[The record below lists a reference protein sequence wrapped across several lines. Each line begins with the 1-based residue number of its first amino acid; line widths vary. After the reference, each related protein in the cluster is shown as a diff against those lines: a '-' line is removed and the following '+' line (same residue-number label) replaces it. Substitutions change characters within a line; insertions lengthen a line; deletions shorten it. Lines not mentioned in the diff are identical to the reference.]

1 MKRINLRGVVLEMYD
16 SIDEMPITR
25 FQEYNRFL
33 LIDAGIGS
41 DMDSISKH
49 IGRLNRFID
58 KDEKENAKQELNN
71 YFQNLLFVIEHT
83 SPEMSAFCSLVVS
96 VNGHPYND
104 LSEEGVQRLKNKLSR
119 KGLTIGKV
127 RQFLNEIKKKSRP
140 NFWPF
145 SRKVKA
151 EQIASISDN

>member
-1 MKRINLRGVVLEMYD
+1 MKRINLRGIVLEMYD

-33 LIDAGIGS
+33 LIDSGIGS
-41 DMDSISKH
+41 DVESISKH
-49 IGRLNRFID
+49 IAKVNRFID
-58 KDEKENAKQELNN
+58 QDQKENAKQELNN

-83 SPEMSAFCSLVVS
+83 SPEMSAFCALIAS

-104 LSEEGVQRLKNKLSR
+104 LSEEGVQRLKSRLSK

-127 RQFLNEIKKKSRP
+127 RQFLNEIKKKSKP

-145 SRKVKA
+145 SQKA
-151 EQIASISDN
+151 KADQIASISDN